1 MKIHVI
7 YEGDSTFIG
16 NSSYIRWIIP
26 SKVSPLIPITYS
38 LGIPNYIPDILIIDR
53 LHGIKKFQ
61 DIIYII
67 K

>member
-7 YEGDSTFIG
+7 YEGDSTSIG

-26 SKVSPLIPITYS
+26 NKVSPLIPITYS

-53 LHGIKKFQ
+53 YMALRSFKIL
-61 DIIYII
+61 YI
-67 K
+67 